1 MDDKKPKRKGYKD
14 INDQIEANKRWGEK
28 NKEHKLYLNSR
39 SQARGFIRNRSTLED
54 LEELEKMI
62 TERRDVLQSEN

>member
-14 INDQIEANKRWGEK
+14 INDQIEANKRWKEK
-28 NKEHKLYLNSR
+28 NKEHNLYLNSR

-54 LEELEKMI
+54 LEELENLI
-62 TERRDVLQSEN
+62 AERRNVLQK